1 MAHTPKT
8 PKMKP
13 KPKQRRR
20 ERTPNERDPKP
31 LTLLDPSILIHGSNK
46 RKAKKGKHQTQ
57 LSKSPRLFL

>member
-31 LTLLDPSILIHGSNK
+31 LALLDPFILNFDRGV
-46 RKAKKGKHQTQ
+46 KGFCV
-57 LSKSPRLFL
+57 SVKSR

>member
-20 ERTPNERDPKP
+20 ERTPNERDPKT
-31 LTLLDPSILIHGSNK
+31 LALLDPFILTG
-46 RKAKKGKHQTQ
+46 AKGFCV
-57 LSKSPRLFL
+57 SVKSR

>member
-31 LTLLDPSILIHGSNK
+31 LTLLDPSILTGVKVFCVS
-46 RKAKKGKHQTQ
+46 AKSRQFFEN
-57 LSKSPRLFL
+57 R

>member
-31 LTLLDPSILIHGSNK
+31 LALLDPFILTG
-46 RKAKKGKHQTQ
+46 AKGFCV
-57 LSKSPRLFL
+57 SVKSR